1 MLAERR
7 ITEELM
13 DDPALPEATYHAVL
27 ADLAQVNTVT
37 MAARPTRAFLARAT
51 LGQSGFSLLDVGF
64 GHGDMLRRVA
74 RWAQERGLA
83 ARLVGVDLNPR
94 SEAAARAAT
103 DPALPITYLTGDYAA
118 LAGEG
123 FDFVISSL
131 VAHHMSDEELATF
144 LSFMETSARRGWLVN
159 ELHRHGFAYAGY
171 PLLARLLG
179 WHPIV
184 RADGRTS
191 IARAFRPA
199 EWHARLAAAGIT
211 RARVERWFPFRLCVS
226 RLR

>member
-159 ELHRHGFAYAGY
+159 DLHRHGFAYAGY

-179 WHPIV
+179 WHPVV